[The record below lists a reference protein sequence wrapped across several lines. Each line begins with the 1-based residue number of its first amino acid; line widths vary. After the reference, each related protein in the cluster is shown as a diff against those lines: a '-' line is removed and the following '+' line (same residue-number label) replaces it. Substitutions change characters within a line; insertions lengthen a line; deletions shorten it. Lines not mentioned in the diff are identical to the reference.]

1 MLTPHVP
8 INPPATGATDGS
20 IRLHLKSLLLAIG
33 LALPSIVLATPRTQ
47 EFKLENGLKLVV
59 QEDHRAPVAVVQIW
73 YRVGS
78 AYEQDGATGLSHAL
92 EHMMFKRTHNLS
104 SGEFSRIVAA
114 HGGRENAFTT
124 RDYTAYFQQWSAD
137 NVELSFKLEADRMR
151 NLQLDAKEFENER
164 RVILEERRMRT
175 DDNPQAL
182 AAETTAAAVWQTSP
196 YRQPV
201 IGWAADIAA
210 LRLEDLRR
218 WYERWYSPTNA
229 TVVVVGDVQPAAV
242 LQLAKRHFGPVSG
255 RPTPAPS
262 PRPEVRQNGEKRLS
276 LTDSRVRVPSLSM
289 MFKTPGMT
297 EVGMP
302 GPAGSTVETWEIY
315 ALEVLAGVLDGGSSA
330 RFSRNLVR
338 GQQLASAASAGYTP
352 VSRLGDLFSLDATP
366 REGVDLSRLEQAIRA
381 EISRIQQEPPTT
393 EELARVKNQVR
404 AQQVYQQDS
413 MFYQAMIIG
422 MLDAVGLPWQLKDSY
437 GAGILAVTPQQVQAV
452 ARKYLVPARSTV
464 ATLETG
470 DPGQ

>member
-1 MLTPHVP
+1 M
-8 INPPATGATDGS
+8 
-20 IRLHLKSLLLAIG
+20 HLKHLLLLFA
-33 LALPSIVLATPRTQ
+33 LALHTTADAAPRTH
-47 EFKLENGLKLVV
+47 EFKLENGLKLIV

-73 YRVGS
+73 YRVG
-78 AYEQDGATGLSHAL
+78 AGYEQDGATGLSHAL
-92 EHMMFKRTHNLS
+92 EHMMFKRTRNLA

-151 NLQLDAKEFENER
+151 NLLLDEKEFANER

-182 AAETTAAAVWQTSP
+182 AAETTAAAIWQTSP

-201 IGWAADIAA
+201 IGWAADITA
-210 LRLEDLRR
+210 LKLDDLKQ
-218 WYERWYSPTNA
+218 WYDRWYSPANA
-229 TVVVVGDVQPAAV
+229 TVVVVGDVTPNEV
-242 LQLAKRHFGPVSG
+242 LGLAKRHFGPLSG
-255 RPTPAPS
+255 QPVVAPS
-262 PRPEVRQNGEKRLS
+262 PRPEVKQNGEKRLS
-276 LTDSRVRVPSLSM
+276 LTDPRVRVPSLSM
-289 MFKTPGMT
+289 VFKTPTMT
-297 EVGMP
+297 QVGKP
-302 GPAGSTVETWEIY
+302 GPAGRPVEAWEIY

-338 GQQLASAASAGYTP
+338 GQQIASAASAGYATL
-352 VSRLGDLFSLDATP
+352 SRLEDLFSIDATP
-366 REGVDLSRLEQAIRA
+366 REGVDLARLEQALRA
-381 EISRIQQEPPTT
+381 EITRIQQEPPSRD
-393 EELARVKNQVR
+393 ELQRVKNQVR

-437 GAGILAVTPQQVQAV
+437 DAGILAVTPEQVRTV
-452 ARKYLVPARSTV
+452 AQRYLVSARSTV
-464 ATLETG
+464 ATLQAEGTT
-470 DPGQ
+470 P